1 MEKEKI
7 QTNKK
12 FNIFKLIFL
21 ISLLYYAFWIILAI
35 ILSFTGIDFGWAMPA
50 MSDGRLMYGIDAF
63 KSGIIIAGLYTIEF
77 FWFIPLY
84 QIIYIISNR
93 KRWFYYSIIIYFI
106 VMCIIPLYKC
116 DNHIPLFNWEYEKIK
131 NYAIYYNSYVMKMFE
146 K

>member
-84 QIIYIISNR
+84 QIIYIICNIIYNR
-93 KRWFYYSIIIYFI
+93 KR
-106 VMCIIPLYKC
+106 
-116 DNHIPLFNWEYEKIK
+116 
-131 NYAIYYNSYVMKMFE
+131 
-146 K
+146 